1 MDIRSLRYFTEIV
14 SKGSVTEAA
23 EALSLS
29 QPALSRQMKELEDE
43 LGKKLFVRGKEGLTP
58 TSDGLLLFH
67 RAKDIL
73 SLVNQ
78 AEEEIKTNDSLKGG
92 DVYLGCAETHLISN
106 LASTI
111 KSFRERYPLFRFHIV
126 SGDRTVVMDR
136 LSRGLLDFGI
146 VVDAP
151 DPKHYEC
158 LEIPGANKWGV
169 LLKSDHPLAKKEF
182 IEVDDLIGEELIA
195 SEQSIKLD
203 IPRWCGKRAS
213 KLNFIGTSN
222 LAYNGSVFVK
232 EGLGLLLCFDR
243 LVNAGKES
251 GLAFVPLKPALE
263 SKIYLTWR
271 KGQAMT
277 PIAEKPLE
285 EFQNKNMSFSLS
297 E

>member
-1 MDIRSLRYFTEIV
+1 MEIRSLRYFTEIV

-29 QPALSRQMKELEDE
+29 QPALSRQMKELEEE

-111 KSFRERYPLFRFHIV
+111 KSFRERCPLFRFHIV

-158 LEIPGANKWGV
+158 LEIPGVNKWGV
-169 LLKSDHPLAKKEF
+169 LLRSDHPLAKKEF

-203 IPRWCGKRAS
+203 IPRWCGKKAS

-243 LVNAGKES
+243 LVSVGQES

-277 PIAEKPLE
+277 PIAEKLLE
-285 EFQNKNMSFSLS
+285 EFQNKNISFSLS